1 MWRLA
6 IGVAAAVLSLQLL
19 PAECKTFQITK
30 ELSIGTSLCP
40 GQPNTNVP
48 WTGTPTL
55 VKEVANGSLY
65 TVGEDDDLIYVL
77 HVYGTPYDMGYAH
90 GTLLKDS
97 ALHVMTSFYNEIV
110 TEYEQNLNFLP
121 KDVADLIAR
130 LGVDGAL
137 DLTYLLTERY
147 TPAYFYEE
155 MRGLADASGID
166 YILLRRV
173 HMIPELI
180 KAGCSMLG
188 AWGSAIVD
196 PLGMLQVRALDFD
209 TTASLQDAPTVVV
222 YHPDEGNVFANVGW
236 AGWIASISGMSSKG
250 IAMSEKHGEM
260 PFGEESRVGIPFNF
274 LIRDILQF
282 DDSLEDALWR
292 IQEAHRT
299 CSIWLGVGDGNMKAF
314 RLVEYSYSTFEIFD
328 DKNVTKV
335 NESRFNTEG
344 CNDTCYQNYAMSDLA
359 YWGVHLGCWNEV
371 LRATYGSLSPATVI
385 QLLGLVQTGDLHA
398 IVYDL
403 AGLKMYVSNAR
414 AVNEA
419 GPDNAYDRKYVEL
432 DMSQL
437 FQVPKPSLVRG

>member
-1 MWRLA
+1 MHFGPRSA
-6 IGVAAAVLSLQLL
+6 TS
-19 PAECKTFQITK
+19 ERTK
-30 ELSIGTSLCP
+30 DLFTETSLCS

-97 ALHVMTSFYNEIV
+97 ASHVMTSFYNEIV

-137 DLTYLLTERY
+137 DLTYLLTEPF

-188 AWGSAIVD
+188 AWGTATAD

-209 TTASLQDAPTVVV
+209 MTASLQDAPTVVV

-236 AGWIASISGMSSKG
+236 AGWIASISGMSSKR
-250 IAMSEKHGEM
+250 IAMSEKHADIE
-260 PFGEESRVGIPFNF
+260 FGVESRAGIPFHF
-274 LIRDILQF
+274 LMRDVIQF
-282 DDSLEDALWR
+282 DNSLEDAIWR

-314 RLVEYSYSTFEIFD
+314 RLFEYSYSTCEILD
-328 DKNVTKV
+328 DKNITMI
-335 NESRFNTEG
+335 NETRFNREG
-344 CNDTCYQNYAMSDLA
+344 CNDTCYHNYAMSDLV
-359 YWGVHLGCWNEV
+359 YWGVNLGCWNE
-371 LRATYGSLSPATVI
+371 LLHDTHGTISPAGLI
-385 QLLGLVQTGDLHA
+385 QLLSVVQTGNLQSV
-398 IVYDL
+398 VYDL

-414 AVNEA
+414 AVNET

-437 FQVPKPSLVRG
+437 FQVPKPSLVQGRRL